1 MRRYLYEFITAKLS
15 QGEAGPARVHVA
27 TAEEAEVP
35 LLIFPVHG
43 LLGVY
48 EREAEAGEEEEECV
62 SLGGR
67 LKEALVCDD
76 GCRGACEVS
85 YGQDLLSSF
94 VGACLLVGED
104 VPGGEC
110 AGVLLDVHVDRSR

>member
-1 MRRYLYEFITAKLS
+1 MA
-15 QGEAGPARVHVA
+15 P
-27 TAEEAEVP
+27 AEEAEVP

-43 LLGVY
+43 LLEVY
-48 EREAEAGEEEEECV
+48 ERKAEAGEEEEEYV
-62 SLGGR
+62 LLGGR

-85 YGQDLLSSF
+85 YGQDLLSGF

-104 VPGGEC
+104 VPGGSFVAVC
-110 AGVLLDVHVDRSR
+110 LDGHGGGSRSV

>member
-1 MRRYLYEFITAKLS
+1 MA
-15 QGEAGPARVHVA
+15 P
-27 TAEEAEVP
+27 AEEAEVP

-48 EREAEAGEEEEECV
+48 EREAEAGEEEKEYV

-76 GCRGACEVS
+76 GCKGACELS
-85 YGQDLLSSF
+85 YRQDLLS
-94 VGACLLVGED
+94 VCAGAYPLVGEY
-104 VPGGEC
+104 VPGVGIVTVC
-110 AGVLLDVHVDRSR
+110 LDDHGGGGRRGCLGVWDLGCL